1 MVPFLLVLV
10 LAASPAGSAVLHKC
24 VDARGVASYQSQ
36 PCGPG
41 QSQAWSRPV
50 PPEPLRPVPSPSAT
64 PTRRVR
70 VVGAGG
76 SRVLPPARRDP
87 GQAACRAARE
97 ADARYRQR
105 PLSEIRFDDLRRL
118 GDAIHR
124 ACR

>member
-1 MVPFLLVLV
+1 MAPILLILA
-10 LAASPAGSAVLHKC
+10 LAATPAGAAVLHKC
-24 VDARGVASYQSQ
+24 VDAQGVASYQSL

-41 QSQAWSRPV
+41 QAQAWSRPV
-50 PPEPLRPVPSPSAT
+50 PPEPARPAPAPPPT
-64 PTRRVR
+64 PARPMR

-76 SRVLPPARRDP
+76 SRVLPPTRRDA
-87 GQAACRAARE
+87 GQAACRSARE

-105 PLSEIRFDDLRRL
+105 PLSEIRFAELRRL